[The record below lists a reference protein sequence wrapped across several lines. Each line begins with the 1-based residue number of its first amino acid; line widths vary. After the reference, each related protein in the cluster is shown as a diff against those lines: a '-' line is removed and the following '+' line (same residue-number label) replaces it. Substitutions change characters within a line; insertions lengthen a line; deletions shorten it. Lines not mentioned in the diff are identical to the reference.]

1 MNDYR
6 EYSDYIMHYGIL
18 GMHWGIRRYQ
28 NPDGS
33 LTDAGAKRYTKEIN
47 RDDAKYNQSKEDA
60 KMYKRKSEEAS
71 EQGKTEKAR
80 KFSELSEKHQKN
92 AEKYLEDRNKGI
104 RDVNDSGYNLR
115 SKQVNRLDARY
126 NSYRNYGWM
135 GGAIGG
141 GLAAAAYHFNV
152 GKYRDVEAVIK
163 GEKFILNGRT
173 NGERGGVTVEI
184 DMKNVENKM
193 KKISQQ
199 EQQMMEQMTEHQ
211 MIMEQHRILDNHMK
225 MLHHMM

>member
-1 MNDYR
+1 MNDFR
-6 EYSDYIMHYGIL
+6 EYNDYLTHYGIK

-60 KMYKRKSEEAS
+60 KMYKKKSEEAS
-71 EQGKTEKAR
+71 AKGKTEKAQ
-80 KFSELSEKHQKN
+80 KFSELSEKNQKN

-104 RDVNDSGYNLR
+104 RDVADSGYNLR

-126 NSYRNYGWM
+126 APYRNYGAL
-135 GGAIGG
+135 GGVIGG
-141 GLAAAAYHFNV
+141 GLAAAAYHANI
-152 GKYRDVEAVIK
+152 GKYRDIEGAIK

-173 NGERGGVTVEI
+173 NGERGGVTIEI
-184 DMKNVENKM
+184 NMKNVENEM
-193 KKISQQ
+193 KKIRQQQ
-199 EQQMMEQMTEHQ
+199 ET
-211 MIMEQHRILDNHMK
+211 
-225 MLHHMM
+225 